1 MRDFMVVLLFE
12 LKNRLKQKAT
22 IISTVI
28 ILTIVLVVTFIPR
41 YLDLNPT
48 SSEATEMVDTTQPSE
63 EDVYQIPSFG
73 VLTVNQTDLSSLSQ
87 HPYFSDVTKY
97 ETVEALNEAV
107 ETEQVDYGLIF
118 TSFNEVKLVANDIGM
133 FDMTPSTISDFLST
147 VARNEYLSEHGI
159 DPLIVDEATY
169 NSLVSVEIE
178 TLGKSQGN
186 SFWFVY
192 VGVFIIYFLIILYG
206 QSVSTAVAL
215 EKNDRTMELLITN
228 TSSTNLIWGKV
239 VASTIVSGTQMI
251 LTILAAVI
259 GYMLNQSFYPEP
271 LVMMISEGIGLD
283 LLVIFVVF
291 AILGMLLYYFL
302 YAAVGALVSKV
313 EEVNS
318 AMAPIQILFVAGYMI
333 VMFGLYI
340 PDSLLMRVAS
350 IVPFTS
356 SITMFARYALVTVPI
371 WEIGLS
377 LGLLGFTTWLMS
389 YISIRIYRMGTLN
402 YGNRIGFMKALRMVF
417 TKEGQV

>member
-28 ILTIVLVVTFIPR
+28 ILAIVLVVTFIPR
-41 YLDLNPT
+41 FLDLNPT
-48 SSEATEMVDTTQPSE
+48 SSEATEIVETTQPSE
-63 EDVYQIPSFG
+63 EDVSQIPSFG
-73 VLTVNQTDLSSLSQ
+73 VLTVNQTDLSSLGQ

-97 ETVEALNEAV
+97 ETAEALNQAV
-107 ETEQVDYGLIF
+107 ESEQVDYGLIF
-118 TSFNEVKLVANDIGM
+118 TSLNEVKLVANDIGM
-133 FDMTPSTISDFLST
+133 FDMTPSMISDFLST
-147 VARNEYLSEHGI
+147 IARNEYLSEHGI

-169 NSLVSVEIE
+169 NSLVSVEVE

-206 QSVSTAVAL
+206 QSVSTAVAR

-228 TSSTNLIWGKV
+228 TTSTNLIWGKV

-259 GYMLNQSFYPEP
+259 GYMLNQSFYPEA
-271 LVMMISEGIGLD
+271 LVMMVSEGIGLD

-318 AMAPIQILFVAGYMI
+318 AMTPIQILFVAGYMI

-356 SITMFARYALVTVPI
+356 SITMFARYALVTVPL

-377 LGLLGFTTWLMS
+377 LGLLGLTTWLMS

-402 YGNRIGFMKALRMVF
+402 YGNRIGFIKALRMVF
-417 TKEGQV
+417 SKEGQV

>member
-28 ILTIVLVVTFIPR
+28 ILAIVLVVTFIPR
-41 YLDLNPT
+41 FLDLNPT
-48 SSEATEMVDTTQPSE
+48 SSEGTEIVETTQPSE

-73 VLTVNQTDLSSLSQ
+73 VLTVNQTDLSFLGQ

-97 ETVEALNEAV
+97 ETAEALNQAV
-107 ETEQVDYGLIF
+107 ESEQVDYGLIF
-118 TSFNEVKLVANDIGM
+118 TSLNEVKLVANDIGM
-133 FDMTPSTISDFLST
+133 FDMTPSMISDFLAT
-147 VARNEYLSEHGI
+147 IARNEYLSEHGI

-169 NSLVSVEIE
+169 NSLVSVEVE

-206 QSVSTAVAL
+206 QSVSTAVAR

-228 TSSTNLIWGKV
+228 TTPTNLIWGKV

-251 LTILAAVI
+251 LTILTAVI
-259 GYMLNQSFYPEP
+259 GYMLNQSFYPEV
-271 LVMMISEGIGLD
+271 LVMMVSEGIGLD

-318 AMAPIQILFVAGYMI
+318 AMTPIQILFVAGYMI

-356 SITMFARYALVTVPI
+356 SITMFARYALVTVPL

-377 LGLLGFTTWLMS
+377 LGLLGLTTWLMS

-402 YGNRIGFMKALRMVF
+402 YGNRIGFIKALRMVF
-417 TKEGQV
+417 SKEGQV

>member
-28 ILTIVLVVTFIPR
+28 ILAIVLVVTFIPR
-41 YLDLNPT
+41 FLDLNPT
-48 SSEATEMVDTTQPSE
+48 SSEGTEIVETTQPSE

-73 VLTVNQTDLSSLSQ
+73 VLTVNQTDLSSLGQ

-97 ETVEALNEAV
+97 ETAEALNQAV
-107 ETEQVDYGLIF
+107 ESEQVDYGLIF
-118 TSFNEVKLVANDIGM
+118 TSLNEVKLVANDIGM
-133 FDMTPSTISDFLST
+133 FDMTPSMISDFLAT
-147 VARNEYLSEHGI
+147 IARNEYLSEHGI

-169 NSLVSVEIE
+169 NSLVSVEVE

-206 QSVSTAVAL
+206 QSVSTAVAR

-228 TSSTNLIWGKV
+228 TTPTNLIWGKV

-251 LTILAAVI
+251 LTILTAVI
-259 GYMLNQSFYPEP
+259 GYMLNQSFYPEV
-271 LVMMISEGIGLD
+271 LVMMVSEGIGLD

-318 AMAPIQILFVAGYMI
+318 AMTPIQILFVAGYMI

-356 SITMFARYALVTVPI
+356 SITMFARYALVTVPL

-377 LGLLGFTTWLMS
+377 LGLLGLTTWLMS

-402 YGNRIGFMKALRMVF
+402 YGNRIGFIKALRMVF
-417 TKEGQV
+417 SKEGQV